1 MSSISCARFSQ
12 KLRWIW
18 TLKNIQFP
26 TAYTLIDQTN
36 PVKILQILG
45 ETFRQGFFVPLLTV
59 IVMVYKSID
68 SGKLLPEWF
77 SVGAVKLLTSS
88 KLLNLNCLL
97 TFFTEQLNVEIRG
110 KRTFGTKYS
119 IAKYKMFL
127 GSLGLEKK
135 KKV

>member
-1 MSSISCARFSQ
+1 MTSKSYKFCS
-12 KLRWIW
+12 
-18 TLKNIQFP
+18 
-26 TAYTLIDQTN
+26 
-36 PVKILQILG
+36 
-45 ETFRQGFFVPLLTV
+45 ETFRQRFLVPLLTV

-68 SGKLLPEWF
+68 NGGSLPEWF
-77 SVGAVKLLTSS
+77 PVGAVKLLTSS

-97 TFFTEQLNVEIRG
+97 TLFTEQLNVEIRG

>member
-68 SGKLLPEWF
+68 SGEFLPEWF
-77 SVGAVKLLTSS
+77 SVGAVINYLQAQ
-88 KLLNLNCLL
+88 NC
-97 TFFTEQLNVEIRG
+97 
-110 KRTFGTKYS
+110 
-119 IAKYKMFL
+119 
-127 GSLGLEKK
+127 
-135 KKV
+135 

>member
-1 MSSISCARFSQ
+1 MTSKSYEFCSQ
-12 KLRWIW
+12 
-18 TLKNIQFP
+18 
-26 TAYTLIDQTN
+26 
-36 PVKILQILG
+36 
-45 ETFRQGFFVPLLTV
+45 TFHQLFLVPLLTV
-59 IVMVYKSID
+59 VVMVYKSID
-68 SGKLLPEWF
+68 SGELLPEWF
-77 SVGAVKLLTSS
+77 SIGAVKLLTSS

-97 TFFTEQLNVEIRG
+97 TLFTEQLNVEIRG

>member
-1 MSSISCARFSQ
+1 MDV
-12 KLRWIW
+12 K
-18 TLKNIQFP
+18 KIQFS
-26 TAYTLIDQTN
+26 TAYTLINQRNDD
-36 PVKILQILG
+36 KILEVLP
-45 ETFRQGFFVPLLTV
+45 EAFRQRLLIPFLTV

-68 SGKLLPEWF
+68 SGELLPEWF
-77 SVGAVKLLTSS
+77 PVGAVKLLTSS
-88 KLLNLNCLL
+88 KLNLNCLL
-97 TFFTEQLNVEIRG
+97 TLFTEQLNVEIRG

>member
-1 MSSISCARFSQ
+1 MTSKSYKFCS
-12 KLRWIW
+12 
-18 TLKNIQFP
+18 
-26 TAYTLIDQTN
+26 
-36 PVKILQILG
+36 
-45 ETFRQGFFVPLLTV
+45 ETFHQRLLIPLLTV

-68 SGKLLPEWF
+68 NMGLLPEWF
-77 SVGAVKLLTSS
+77 SVGAVINQESKLLTSS

-97 TFFTEQLNVEIRG
+97 TLFTQQLNVEIRG

>member
-1 MSSISCARFSQ
+1 MTSKSYKFCS
-12 KLRWIW
+12 
-18 TLKNIQFP
+18 
-26 TAYTLIDQTN
+26 
-36 PVKILQILG
+36 
-45 ETFRQGFFVPLLTV
+45 ETFHQRLLIPLLKV

-68 SGKLLPEWF
+68 NGGSLPEWF
-77 SVGAVKLLTSS
+77 PVGTVKLLTSS

-97 TFFTEQLNVEIRG
+97 TLFTEQLNVEIRG

>member
-1 MSSISCARFSQ
+1 MDV
-12 KLRWIW
+12 K
-18 TLKNIQFP
+18 KIQFS
-26 TAYTLIDQTN
+26 TAYTLINQRNDD
-36 PVKILQILG
+36 KILDVLR
-45 ETFRQGFFVPLLTV
+45 EAFRQRLLIPFLTV

-68 SGKLLPEWF
+68 SGELLPEWF
-77 SVGAVKLLTSS
+77 PVGAVKLLTSS

-97 TFFTEQLNVEIRG
+97 TLFTEQLNVEIRG

>member
-1 MSSISCARFSQ
+1 MGNCCQS
-12 KLRWIW
+12 
-18 TLKNIQFP
+18 
-26 TAYTLIDQTN
+26 
-36 PVKILQILG
+36 
-45 ETFRQGFFVPLLTV
+45 
-59 IVMVYKSID
+59 
-68 SGKLLPEWF
+68 WF
-77 SVGAVKLLTSS
+77 SVSAVELFMSS

-97 TFFTEQLNVEIRG
+97 TLFTKQLNVEIRG